1 LDPTSFE
8 GRLIIL
14 QWKPDRTFHLSLHE
28 QIYNWISARIQQGEW
43 TIGTKLPSQR
53 KLSEMLEVNR
63 STIIQV
69 LDELKANG
77 ILETKRGGGTYVSN
91 SSWNMLLSHEQPN
104 WHKHIDASIH
114 EPNYHTIQ
122 LINEY
127 EQNASMIRLGT
138 GELSPDLLPTA
149 LLEQSLQNISL
160 FARDIGYSE
169 PKGNKKL
176 RIALSEHLQKRGIH
190 TSPESILI
198 VSGALQALQLISLGI
213 LEQRSNVFQEPPS
226 YLNSIHPFQ
235 SAGMRVISVTRE
247 QQLKK
252 TLKALKGK
260 KQSLFYTVP
269 TLNNPTGRILTIEDR
284 QTLLEVCTSL
294 QIPIIEDDVYHELTF
309 EDAPPSMKSMDHS
322 GQVLY
327 IGSVSKTLSPGLR
340 IGWVIAPEPVI
351 NRLADI
357 KMQTDYG
364 SSAFSQQIVTHWLT
378 TGLYES
384 HVERLRQ
391 QLQKRAAFVEDI
403 LTKDF
408 GQIAAWEKP
417 KGGFY
422 IWLRF
427 NEPMVNKALF
437 QQLIKQNVLINP
449 GYIYD
454 PKDFHHIRLSYA
466 YATLEE
472 LKEGLYILLNVSA
485 QKSS

>member
-1 LDPTSFE
+1 LK
-8 GRLIIL
+8 GLNIL
-14 QWKPDRTFHLSLHE
+14 HWKPNRTLSLSLHE
-28 QIYNWISARIQQGEW
+28 QIYNWISNRIQQGEW
-43 TIGTKLPSQR
+43 TFGTQLPSQR

-77 ILETKRGGGTYVSN
+77 FVESKLGGGTYVSN
-91 SSWNMLLSHEQPN
+91 NSWNRLINHAQPN
-104 WHKHIDASIH
+104 WHKHIHASIH

-127 EQNASMIRLGT
+127 EQDPSIIRLGT

-149 LLEQSLQNISL
+149 YLEQSLQSISL
-160 FARDIGYSE
+160 HARDIGYSE
-169 PKGNKKL
+169 PKGSKKL
-176 RIALSEHLQKRGIH
+176 RIALSEYLQKQGILA
-190 TSPESILI
+190 SPESILI

-226 YLNSIHPFQ
+226 YLNSVHPFQ
-235 SAGMRVISVTRE
+235 SAGMRVISVSRE
-247 QQLKK
+247 QPLKQ
-252 TLKALKGK
+252 TLKSLKGK

-269 TLNNPTGRILTIEDR
+269 TLNNPTGRIMSIEDR
-284 QTLLEVCTSL
+284 KALLEMCTSL
-294 QIPIIEDDVYHELTF
+294 QIPIIEDDVYHELVF
-309 EDAPPSMKSMDHS
+309 EDAPLSLKSLDQS

-340 IGWVIAPEPVI
+340 IGWVVAPEPVI

-384 HVERLRQ
+384 HLSQLRQ
-391 QLQKRAAFVEDI
+391 QLQNRAAYMEDI

-408 GQIAAWEKP
+408 GQIAEWESP

-422 IWLRF
+422 IWLRL
-427 NEPMVNKALF
+427 NEPIVNKALF

-466 YATLEE
+466 YATLED
-472 LKEGLYILLNVSA
+472 LKKGMHILLKAINVA
-485 QKSS
+485 LNNN